1 MVIERVG
8 RLENGNGS
16 IMSDGLLN
24 DEDDR
29 VKCFDQLWWM
39 LTVNRPP
46 EFGVQGSHTSGI
58 WMWSLILMA
67 LVNGKFSLCRF
78 LARLWPLELTQ
89 C

>member
-29 VKCFDQLWWM
+29 VKGFDQLW
-39 LTVNRPP
+39 
-46 EFGVQGSHTSGI
+46 
-58 WMWSLILMA
+58 
-67 LVNGKFSLCRF
+67 
-78 LARLWPLELTQ
+78 
-89 C
+89 